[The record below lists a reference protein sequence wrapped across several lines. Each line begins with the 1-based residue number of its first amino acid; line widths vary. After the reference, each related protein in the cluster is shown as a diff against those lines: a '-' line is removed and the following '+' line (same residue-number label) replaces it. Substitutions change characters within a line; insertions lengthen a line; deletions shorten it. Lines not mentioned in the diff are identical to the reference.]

1 MTTPSISSSSEL
13 PLCEWL
19 LNYQDKIAEYG
30 QRCSLGAAEIA
41 ATIADIKYYIFLQQ
55 ELSPN
60 MLEETEKYNDY
71 KQLMI
76 YGHGQG
82 SLDHP
87 LSSSYPH
94 MPPIPAPGIQ
104 KRLLEQIA
112 RIKTSAHYT
121 EALGQE
127 LGISSA
133 KNIASINSTKQSIG
147 VGNRVR
153 QDIMSYDYE
162 GVWIESHL
170 NGADWAF
177 FDE

>member
-1 MTTPSISSSSEL
+1 MSTPSISSNSEL
-13 PLCEWL
+13 PFCEWL

-30 QRCSLGAAEIA
+30 QSCSLGAAEIA
-41 ATIADIKYYIFLQQ
+41 ATLADIKYYIFLLQ
-55 ELSPN
+55 ELPQN
-60 MLEETEKYNDY
+60 IPEETAKFNDY

-76 YGHGQG
+76 YGHGHG

-94 MPPIPAPGIQ
+94 MPPVPAPGIQ

-112 RIKTSAHYT
+112 RIKISAHYT

-127 LGISSA
+127 LGIISA
-133 KNIASINSTKQSIG
+133 KNMASINSTKQSIS

-162 GVWIESHL
+162 GIWIESHL